1 MAVDRLG
8 FVGFSI
14 DHLAVEFQPPNRQF
28 AGIPKGD
35 GDRVEGP
42 CVPVIRV
49 TGQDP
54 LASASGARITIIKA
68 SWAAFDMQQII

>member
-42 CVPVIRV
+42 CAGDQGNRARPAGIR
-49 TGQDP
+49 QR
-54 LASASGARITIIKA
+54 S
-68 SWAAFDMQQII
+68 